1 MSYPFRELAPAT
13 NMPDIGREDR
23 RMTRREFV
31 SLAGGTAVAW
41 PLMAQAQQQTV
52 PIPRIAYLGA
62 SSPAILDPRQI
73 VAYLLG
79 GPKFQVLCFSAISL
93 VARGFR

>member
-1 MSYPFRELAPAT
+1 
-13 NMPDIGREDR
+13 
-23 RMTRREFV
+23 MTRREFV

-73 VAYLLG
+73 EQIQIWTDRKWTDRGPEYRGRLLVG
-79 GPKFQVLCFSAISL
+79 
-93 VARGFR
+93 